1 MWSVK
6 GAVLYDKCWEAEEER
21 YHLPSAS
28 LKLYT
33 PCRLEFA
40 LAAEGGILSNTPQWE
55 LEAIDHPGKK
65 LKSSREN
72 IAFDDDDLVGTTQPH
87 DDALVVTLK
96 IGGVPHEESYDRP
109 G

>member
-33 PCRLEFA
+33 LM
-40 LAAEGGILSNTPQWE
+40 
-55 LEAIDHPGKK
+55 LEAVDHPGKK

-72 IAFDDDDLVGTTQPH
+72 IAFDDDNIMGTTQPH
-87 DDALVVTLK
+87 NDALVVTLK

>member
-1 MWSVK
+1 MWLVK

-33 PCRLEFA
+33 PRRLGSA

-55 LEAIDHPGKK
+55 LEAIGHPGKK
-65 LKSSREN
+65 HKSSREN

-87 DDALVVTLK
+87 DNALVVTLR
-96 IGGVPHEESYDRP
+96 IEGVPHEESYDRL